1 MRWQLRATTSGQ
13 YWGRRFVR
21 DTKEVGRRV
30 GDSGLGGG
38 VGSEVGKRVGGAD
51 NKLGGGGSED
61 ALGMG
66 MRVGRGGGS
75 RLELPLCIHSNLRV
89 LPHLHLMAGGIDA
102 SAAGDQQY
110 DRMEMLKAFDQ
121 TEAGV
126 KGLIDSGL
134 TKIPKIFVR
143 PSEDLAQDQLTY
155 KNIQVQV
162 PVIDLSGILDADRR
176 KQIVEQVRMASETWG
191 FFQVVNHGI
200 PPTVLD
206 GMIDGIMKFNEMDV
220 EEKRR
225 DNTVEYINHVKILG
239 KTLLELLAEALGLCP
254 DHLNNMEC
262 SKGHQVSCHYYPA
275 CPEPELTLGA
285 TKHSDPGFLTILLQN
300 QISGLQVLYQDQWVN
315 VEPTPGGLVVNIGD
329 LLQLVSNGRFISN
342 KHRVIAN
349 STGPRISVAYFFS
362 GPISE
367 VKTYGPIKEL
377 ISEENPA
384 KYRDLL
390 LTEYMGRFMKTGL
403 DDENWGIDYYK
414 L

>member
-1 MRWQLRATTSGQ
+1 
-13 YWGRRFVR
+13 
-21 DTKEVGRRV
+21 
-30 GDSGLGGG
+30 
-38 VGSEVGKRVGGAD
+38 
-51 NKLGGGGSED
+51 
-61 ALGMG
+61 
-66 MRVGRGGGS
+66 
-75 RLELPLCIHSNLRV
+75 
-89 LPHLHLMAGGIDA
+89 MAGGLDV

-110 DRMEMLKAFDQ
+110 NRMEMLKAFDQ

-143 PSEDLAQDQLTY
+143 PSEDLAQELTY

-162 PVIDLSGILDADRR
+162 PVIDLSGILDADGR
-176 KQIVEQVRMASETWG
+176 KQIVEQVRIASETWG

-206 GMIDGIMKFNEMDV
+206 GMIDGIRKFNEMDV
-220 EEKRR
+220 EKKRRYYSRDYTRRVRFISNFDLFASKTANWRDTMNISFPEQIDSEKLPASCR
-225 DNTVEYINHVKILG
+225 DNTVDYTNHVKILG
-239 KTLLELLAEALGLCP
+239 KTLLELLAEALGLSP

-285 TKHSDPGFLTILLQN
+285 TKHSDPGFLTVLLQN
-300 QISGLQVLYQDQWVN
+300 QISGLQILYQDQWVN
-315 VEPTPGGLVVNIGD
+315 IEPTPGGLVVNIGD
-329 LLQLVSNGRFISN
+329 LLQLVSNGRFISS

-349 STGPRISVAYFFS
+349 SIGPRISVAYFFS
-362 GPISE
+362 GPIGE
-367 VKTYGPIKEL
+367 AKTYGPIKEL
-377 ISEENPA
+377 ISEENPT

-390 LTEYMGRFMKTGL
+390 LSEYMGRFMKTGL
-403 DDENWGIDYYK
+403 DDENWGINYYK

>member
-1 MRWQLRATTSGQ
+1 
-13 YWGRRFVR
+13 
-21 DTKEVGRRV
+21 
-30 GDSGLGGG
+30 
-38 VGSEVGKRVGGAD
+38 
-51 NKLGGGGSED
+51 
-61 ALGMG
+61 
-66 MRVGRGGGS
+66 
-75 RLELPLCIHSNLRV
+75 
-89 LPHLHLMAGGIDA
+89 MAGAIDV
-102 SAAGDQQY
+102 SAGDQQY

-143 PSEDLAQDQLTY
+143 PSEDLAQELTY
-155 KNIQVQV
+155 ENIQVQV
-162 PVIDLSGILDADRR
+162 PVIDLSGILDANGR
-176 KQIVEQVRMASETWG
+176 KKMVEQVRIASESWG

-206 GMIDGIMKFNEMDV
+206 GMIDGIRKFNEMDV

-225 DNTVEYINHVKILG
+225 YYSRDPTRRVSYSSNFDLFASKTANWRDTLAISYSDLINSEELPTSCRNSTVEYSDHVKILG
-239 KTLLELLAEALGLCP
+239 KTLFELLSEALGLSP

-262 SKGHQVSCHYYPA
+262 SKGHRFSCHYYPA
-275 CPEPELTLGA
+275 CPEPQLTLGA
-285 TKHSDPGFLTILLQN
+285 TKHSDPGFLTVLLQS

-315 VEPTPGGLVVNIGD
+315 IEPIPGGLVVNIGD

-342 KHRVIAN
+342 KHRVTAN
-349 STGPRISVAYFFS
+349 SIGPRISVACFFS
-362 GPISE
+362 GPFGE

-377 ISEENPA
+377 ISEEDAA

-390 LTEYMGRFMKTGL
+390 LTEYLGKFLKTGL

-414 L
+414 V